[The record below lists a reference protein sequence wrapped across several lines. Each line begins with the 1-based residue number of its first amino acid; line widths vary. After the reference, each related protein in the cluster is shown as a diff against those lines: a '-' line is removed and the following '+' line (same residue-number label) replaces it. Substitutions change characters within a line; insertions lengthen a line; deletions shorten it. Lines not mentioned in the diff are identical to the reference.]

1 VVVDMLRNRRSAP
14 VLSVLLFLGAWQVFI
29 PLLPTDLVPSPA
41 DVFGFMWDEI
51 RGQTVARTTVW
62 QAFAISLGR
71 LGTGFVIAFLAGVPV
86 GLAMGVSHWVERM
99 LRDLVVVGL
108 TMPFLV
114 WALLAGLWFGLNNAA
129 PIATVVFAAAPSVV
143 INTMEGVRDVPRDIT
158 DMAHAFRVPR
168 ADVIRHVV
176 LPSLAPFMFASLRY
190 GLANGWKGLLVA
202 EIFAATSGAGWNI
215 QYWYDAH
222 RAHAVVGYALF
233 FIGFALAV
241 EQLIF
246 QPLSDRV
253 FRWRP
258 SHDDVARAA
267 HPVHE

>member
-1 VVVDMLRNRRSAP
+1 VFIDTLRNRSFAP
-14 VLSVLLFLGAWQVFI
+14 VWSVLLFLGAWHMLT
-29 PLLPTDLVPSPA
+29 PLLPTDLVPAPT

-51 RGQTVARTTVW
+51 RGQTVARTNVW

-71 LGTGFVIAFLAGVPV
+71 LGAGFLIAFVAGLPV
-86 GLAMGVSHWVERM
+86 GLAMGVSGWVERM
-99 LRDLVVVGL
+99 MHDLIVVGL
-108 TMPFLV
+108 AMPFLV

-129 PIATVVFAAAPSVV
+129 PIATVVLAAAPTVV
-143 INTMEGVRDVPRDIT
+143 INTMEGVRDVPRDLT
-158 DMAHAFRVPR
+158 DMAHAFGVPR
-168 ADVIRHVV
+168 GRVVRHVV

-222 RAHAVVGYALF
+222 RAHGVVGYALF

-246 QPLSDRV
+246 QPLADRV

-258 SHDDVARAA
+258 SHDVAQAGR
-267 HPVHE
+267 PTQE